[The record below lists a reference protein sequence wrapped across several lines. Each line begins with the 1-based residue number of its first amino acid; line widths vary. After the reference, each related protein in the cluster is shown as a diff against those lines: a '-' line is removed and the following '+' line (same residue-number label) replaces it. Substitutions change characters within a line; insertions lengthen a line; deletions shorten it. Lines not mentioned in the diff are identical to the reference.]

1 MSNQFLGQVQQ
12 FGFQFAPRGW
22 AFCNGQLMS
31 IAQNTALFALLGTTY
46 GGDGVTTFAVPD
58 MRGRIGLH
66 FGQGPGLSNYD
77 QGQASGTESVT
88 LLSTQIPIHP
98 HLLLASSGQTF
109 VATPNGNNFGA
120 SESFTNA
127 TLDAVMDPTSIGGSG
142 NTQPHEN
149 RQPILVINWCIAVE
163 GIFPSRN

>member
-31 IAQNTALFALLGTTY
+31 IAQNNALFALLGTTY
-46 GGDGVTTFAVPD
+46 GGDGITTFALPD
-58 MRGRIGLH
+58 MRGRLGLH
-66 FGQGPGLSNYD
+66 FGQGPGLANYT

-88 LLSTQIPIHP
+88 LLSTQMPMHN
-98 HLLLASSGQTF
+98 HLLMASTGQKF
-109 VATPNGNNFGA
+109 VSAPNGNNLGA
-120 SESFTNA
+120 SDSFTNA
-127 TLDAVMDPTSIGGSG
+127 TLDAVMDPGTIGGAG
-142 NTQPHEN
+142 GGQPHEN
-149 RQPILVINWCIAVE
+149 RQPLLVINWCIATE

>member
-31 IAQNTALFALLGTTY
+31 IAQNNALFALLGTTY

-66 FGQGPGLSNYD
+66 FGQGPGLSNYT

-88 LLSTQIPIHP
+88 LLSTQMPMHS
-98 HLLLASSGQTF
+98 HLLMASTGQKL
-109 VATPNGNNFGA
+109 VSTPNGNNLGA
-120 SESFTNA
+120 SDSFTNA
-127 TLDAVMDPTSIGGSG
+127 TLDSVMDPGSIGGTGG
-142 NTQPHEN
+142 NQPHEN
-149 RQPILVINWCIAVE
+149 RQPLLVINWCIATE